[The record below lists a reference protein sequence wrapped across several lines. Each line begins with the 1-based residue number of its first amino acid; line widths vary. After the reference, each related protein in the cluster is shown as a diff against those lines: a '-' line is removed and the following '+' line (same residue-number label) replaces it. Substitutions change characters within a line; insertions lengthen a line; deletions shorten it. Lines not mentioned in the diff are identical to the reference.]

1 LVVAA
6 PVDQVRTLYRTLRVY
21 AVVSILIFIAG
32 LVEFAY
38 FEPPGQHT
46 GLKATIVGV
55 YQYDPDHN
63 TSIGPDMSSFLRTSQ
78 FAAVVDWS
86 SLPQNM
92 IFDARW
98 YDAFGNVAGTA
109 GPGTPQ
115 ELAAHTIVPV
125 RVPPGLHHNLPGHY
139 IFVVER
145 WEGGVPVEVS
155 GRRVV
160 LVER

>member
-6 PVDQVRTLYRTLRVY
+6 PVDQVPTLYRTLLVY
-21 AVVSILIFIAG
+21 AATSLLIFIAG

-63 TSIGPDMSSFLRTSQ
+63 TLIGPDKSSFPRTSQ

-98 YDAFGNVAGTA
+98 YDAFENIVGSA
-109 GPGTPQ
+109 GPGAPQ
-115 ELAAHTIVPV
+115 DLAAHSIVPV
-125 RVPPGLHHNLPGHY
+125 RVPPGLQHNLPGHY

-145 WEGGVPVEVS
+145 WEGGVPVEVI

-160 LVER
+160 MVER

>member
-1 LVVAA
+1 VVAG
-6 PVDQVRTLYRTLRVY
+6 PIDQVRTLYRTLLVF
-21 AVVSILIFIAG
+21 AAFSLLILIAG

-55 YQYDPDHN
+55 YQYDPDHI
-63 TSIGPDMSSFLRTSQ
+63 TTVGPDRNSFPRTVQ
-78 FAAVVDWS
+78 FAAVLDWS
-86 SLPQNM
+86 SLPKNVVV
-92 IFDARW
+92 DARW
-98 YDAFGNVAGTA
+98 YDGFGNVVGSV
-109 GPGTPQ
+109 GPGTPDQ
-115 ELAAHTIVPV
+115 LAGQTLVPV
-125 RVPPGLHHNLPGHY
+125 KVPPGFSHDLPGDY

-145 WEGGVPVEVS
+145 YEGGLPVEVI